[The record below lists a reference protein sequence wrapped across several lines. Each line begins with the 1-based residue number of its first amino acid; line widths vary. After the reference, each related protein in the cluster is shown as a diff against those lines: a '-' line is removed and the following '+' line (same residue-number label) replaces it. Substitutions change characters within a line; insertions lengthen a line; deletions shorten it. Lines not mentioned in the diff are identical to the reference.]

1 MNLKNS
7 GDIKYNILFFQL
19 KIYSYKF
26 LFKLIKEIF
35 KIHLDFISNQKNYIL
50 SFLKSFVSF
59 NPLKANKE

>member
-26 LFKLIKEIF
+26 LSKLIKEIF
-35 KIHLDFISNQKNYIL
+35 KIHLDFMGIGDWG
-50 SFLKSFVSF
+50 
-59 NPLKANKE
+59 